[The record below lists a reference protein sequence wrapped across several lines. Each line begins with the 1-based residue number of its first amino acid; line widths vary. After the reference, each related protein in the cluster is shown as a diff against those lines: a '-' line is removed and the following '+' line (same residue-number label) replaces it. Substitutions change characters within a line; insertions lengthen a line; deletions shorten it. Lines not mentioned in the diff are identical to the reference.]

1 MKIKNLFF
9 LLALV
14 PLISCEQVMD
24 NYWDR
29 KAEEN
34 YISPYKGTYLGSFA
48 GNDSGSLKIEVSK
61 SDNVTITKHSSIS
74 NSDEMYY
81 DGLIGASFNGSPSP
95 ATGFKLLGNLNSSNN
110 TYSGNWTQGN
120 ASGTWTLTKQ

>member
-1 MKIKNLFF
+1 MKIRIFFF
-9 LLALV
+9 LLAMV
-14 PLISCEQVMD
+14 PMVSCEQIMD

-34 YISPYKGTYLGSFA
+34 YVSPYKGTYAGSFA

-74 NSDEMYY
+74 NSDEIYY
-81 DGLIGASFNGSPSP
+81 DGLIGAAFNGSPSP
-95 ATGFKLLGNLNSSNN
+95 ATGFKLLGNLNSPNN
-110 TYSGNWTQGN
+110 SYSGTWTQGSS
-120 ASGTWTLTKQ
+120 SGTWTLIKQ

>member
-1 MKIKNLFF
+1 MKSKLFFF
-9 LLALV
+9 LLALA
-14 PLISCEQVMD
+14 PLISCQQIMD

-34 YISPYKGTYLGSFA
+34 YVSPYKGTYAGSFA

-61 SDNVTITKHSSIS
+61 SDNVTITRHSSIS
-74 NSDEMYY
+74 NSNEIYY

-95 ATGFKLLGNLNSSNN
+95 ATGFKLLGNLSSDNN
-110 TYSGNWTQGN
+110 TYSGTWTQGN
-120 ASGTWTLTKQ
+120 FSGTWTLIKQ